1 MAQLSDLTVTG
12 FTKIN
17 ADTTV
22 YGDAESST
30 IDNGRVFNV
39 ASSEVVPSINGK
51 GIVTEN
57 YLYWAL
63 RQ

>member
-17 ADTTV
+17 ADTTIV
-22 YGDAESST
+22 GNAQST
-30 IDNGRVFNV
+30 SLDGREFLT
-39 ASSEVVPSINGK
+39 ASSKVTPSTDGT
-51 GIVTEN
+51 GVVTEQ

-63 RQ
+63 KV